1 MPSITRC
8 LQTPR
13 KGRQAS
19 RGAYRMPANKYCRQ
33 TAWRQILTACLTC
46 ICPHW
51 RGNISRKSVWGPA
64 AKHRVTVGSLVACNR
79 KMFTLFAGRAGPQL
93 SVWFRHKCLPL
104 WAPGIHAEH
113 HCHRIT
119 QKTSSIVFCFA
130 YPERTSFL
138 QAIFWI
144 WMRAEKPTFLGSWFT
159 GSWELSLTTNLS
171 MAQIMVNS
179 PKILVELHNWR
190 FNKPINRWTYA

>member
-119 QKTSSIVFCFA
+119 QQTSSIVFCFA
-130 YPERTSFL
+130 YPERTTVFFKPSSEYEWE
-138 QAIFWI
+138 QRSQHFWALDSLE
-144 WMRAEKPTFLGSWFT
+144 AENCLLPPTCPW
-159 GSWELSLTTNLS
+159 
-171 MAQIMVNS
+171 
-179 PKILVELHNWR
+179 PR
-190 FNKPINRWTYA
+190 